1 MSDAGARPSW
11 LRPTAF
17 AAALALHAAAATL
30 IVTRPAPVVSL
41 PEIEVSLDN
50 APPETPSPAA
60 VDSPAPAPT
69 EAPTPAET
77 PTPVPTETPTPPPA
91 DTPTPTPT
99 ETPTP
104 TPSETPTPIPTE
116 APTPTPIPTKSPAH
130 PRARPSPGPSPRPT
144 AKPAPHVRP
153 TPSASRGRLERHDDF
168 GKPRD
173 GVARPAEP
181 SAGEVA
187 AYRSRLAGEIAGA
200 LAGYP
205 GNGAAVLSI
214 AVSASG
220 GLSCS
225 VSGASAEANF
235 AGLCARVRG
244 VGAGS
249 PPGGAFSLRLPVR
262 LHGD

>member
-1 MSDAGARPSW
+1 VSDAGARPFW

-41 PEIEVSLDN
+41 PEIEVSLDA
-50 APPETPSPAA
+50 APPETP
-60 VDSPAPAPT
+60 
-69 EAPTPAET
+69 APTPFQT
-77 PTPVPTETPTPPPA
+77 PTPIPTETPTPPPA
-91 DTPTPTPT
+91 ETPT

-104 TPSETPTPIPTE
+104 TPSETPTPVPSQ
-116 APTPTPIPTKSPAH
+116 APTPTPIPTEAPAP
-130 PRARPSPGPSPRPT
+130 PRVRPSPSPTPQRPAT
-144 AKPAPHVRP
+144 KPAPRVRP
-153 TPSASRGRLERHDDF
+153 TPGASHDGQEKRDAPR
-168 GKPRD
+168 KPRE
-173 GVARPAEP
+173 GAARPAEP
-181 SAGEVA
+181 NAGEVA

-205 GNGAAVLSI
+205 GSGAAVLSI
-214 AVSASG
+214 GVSASG
-220 GLSCS
+220 FLSCS
-225 VSGASAEANF
+225 VSGASGEANF

-244 VGAGS
+244 LGAGP